1 MRSATARRSLGL
13 SIPAGRNFKGTLS
26 ALIATALLLGLTACG
41 PADPNIRPTDSQLK
55 DAISL
60 LIKNFTVKH
69 PQLVTWK
76 NAAVNKQLSEPLPK
90 GYSTEAGY
98 YIRWNSYTD
107 GQLPEVY
114 VPWDLIGQY
123 PNTFQKDVVAYPS
136 SAGRTVPSS
145 VLQILRKSQLK
156 NQAGDQYFAALVGVR
171 YSTKDSHWII
181 FTTVP
186 FLPVTD
192 PAYGWATVV
201 NSSWSIVDFGTAT
214 VGCGKVPPQV
224 QSEFGYQCPI
234 G

>member
-1 MRSATARRSLGL
+1 MRSIASRTEPDLTRSARRKVKLIL
-13 SIPAGRNFKGTLS
+13 AS
-26 ALIATALLLGLTACG
+26 AISATLLLGLTACG
-41 PADPNIRPTDSQLK
+41 PTDPNTRPSDAQLK

-60 LIKNFTVKH
+60 LIKNFSAKH
-69 PQLVTWK
+69 PQMITWK
-76 NAAVNKQLSEPLPK
+76 STEVNKQLSAPLPK

-98 YIRWNSYTD
+98 YIRWDAYSD

-123 PNTFQKDVVAYPS
+123 PNTFQKDIVAYPS
-136 SAGRTVPSS
+136 SAGRAVPSS
-145 VLQILRKSQLK
+145 VLQILRRSQLK

-171 YSTKDSHWII
+171 YSTKDQHWII
-181 FTTVP
+181 FTTIP

-201 NSSWSIVDFGTAT
+201 NGSWSVVDFGTAT
-214 VGCGKVPPQV
+214 VGCGKVPPKV
-224 QSEFGYQCPI
+224 QAEFGYQCPV